1 MVIDT
6 IKRAQI
12 YAELGPRFRKA
23 LTYLTTVDV
32 GALAAGTYEIDGRQ
46 VYALVQEYQSKRPAD
61 GKWEAHRKY
70 IDLQYVVAGT
80 EKMGFAPAGRMTAG
94 EYDKER
100 DFEAVKGDGEFVT
113 LRAGEFVLLW
123 PGEPHMPGMAL
134 GEPAPMRKIVIKIAA
149 D

>member
-46 VYALVQEYQSKRPAD
+46 VYALVQEYQSKRRPMGSGKPTASTSTCSTSSRGRRRWGSRPPA
-61 GKWEAHRKY
+61 A
-70 IDLQYVVAGT
+70 
-80 EKMGFAPAGRMTAG
+80 
-94 EYDKER
+94 
-100 DFEAVKGDGEFVT
+100 
-113 LRAGEFVLLW
+113 
-123 PGEPHMPGMAL
+123 
-134 GEPAPMRKIVIKIAA
+134 
-149 D
+149 